1 MIATFITKTLL
12 STLMWDKNSV
22 TYCWHYRHV
31 FLFRNLHVAGLYLDL
46 DLDLGLG
53 LCLGVLASFNISGTP
68 PPSVWPHQFCGTGQT
83 HEKRKGEQ
91 LKWSLAFSLY
101 IGSFSVH
108 TARLGRLCFFVYFA

>member
-46 DLDLGLG
+46 DLDLDLGLG

-68 PPSVWPHQFCGTGQT
+68 PFRLAASVLWY
-83 HEKRKGEQ
+83 
-91 LKWSLAFSLY
+91 WSNS
-101 IGSFSVH
+101 
-108 TARLGRLCFFVYFA
+108 